1 MSTRPR
7 SIVAAFSFALTLF
20 SLALLPALGSG
31 QGTLEDYRRAA
42 TILGLEVGECMM
54 VSSNSFDVMG
64 ARSCGMRG
72 AFVNRDR
79 LPYEDTP
86 YQPDVTVSDF
96 AGLAEAL
103 GIPGLR
109 RVDECALRQDRWFCR
124 DACLATL
131 PDLSASRL

>member
-1 MSTRPR
+1 MLIGLTLAA
-7 SIVAAFSFALTLF
+7 IVALAILFVALPVGHAMW
-20 SLALLPALGSG
+20 SA
-31 QGTLEDYRRAA
+31 YRTPVPLR
-42 TILGLEVGECMM
+42 CPW
-54 VSSNSFDVMG
+54 
-64 ARSCGMRG
+64 ARC
-72 AFVNRDR
+72 
-79 LPYEDTP
+79 
-86 YQPDVTVSDF
+86 DVTVRVGR